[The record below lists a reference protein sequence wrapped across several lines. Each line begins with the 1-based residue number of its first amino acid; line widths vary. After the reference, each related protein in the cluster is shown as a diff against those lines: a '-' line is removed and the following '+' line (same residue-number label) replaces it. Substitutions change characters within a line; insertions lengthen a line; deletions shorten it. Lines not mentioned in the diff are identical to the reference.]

1 MFPYFFVSKKKKNDE
16 TPQRRGLKN
25 ILFKLLKMFILK
37 YDVKLRILLKKKKEH
52 LTKSGFN
59 KVLSI
64 KSVFPK
70 GLSLK
75 LVEFILDENIIP
87 IIKPVFEPS
96 TSKLDHN

>member
-1 MFPYFFVSKKKKNDE
+1 MMKP
-16 TPQRRGLKN
+16 PQRRGLKN
-25 ILFKLLKMFILK
+25 ILFKLLKMFILN
-37 YDVKLRILLKKKKEH
+37 YDVKLRILLKKKEH